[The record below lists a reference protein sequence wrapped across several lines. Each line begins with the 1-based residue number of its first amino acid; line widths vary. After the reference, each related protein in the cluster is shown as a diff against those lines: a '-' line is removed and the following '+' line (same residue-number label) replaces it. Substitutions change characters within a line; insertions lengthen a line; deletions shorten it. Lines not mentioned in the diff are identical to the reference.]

1 MLVVY
6 PSEFLNDWETINET
20 SLSEKEESSHNLNM
34 EDIKDSYCNHAIR
47 ICKDFE
53 IKNLGESRDLYLKSG
68 TSLFA
73 EIFQNFRKMCS

>member
-20 SLSEKEESSHNLNM
+20 SLSEKEESSNNLNM

-47 ICKDFE
+47 ICKDFV
-53 IKNLGESRDLYLKSG
+53 S
-68 TSLFA
+68 
-73 EIFQNFRKMCS
+73 